1 MPVITTVLILLTS
14 YLLGA
19 IPFGLIIVRLK
30 TGKDI
35 RKVESGRTGG
45 TNAGRAAGFW
55 AGALTAVL
63 DFFKSAICV
72 LLVRLLAGN
81 QLIPQSPWLEVLAP
95 VLAVLGHNYSIF
107 LLERAESGR
116 LKFGGGAGGAPT
128 TGGAVGLWVPSVF
141 FMLPVGLIVLFGVGY
156 ASLATIS
163 VAVTATLVFA
173 YRAWIG
179 AGPWEYIFYGIFTG
193 ILLVWALRPN
203 LKRLSQGTERLV
215 GLRARYRRSHPP
227 NNAIHS

>member
-1 MPVITTVLILLTS
+1 MQGLMTVVVLFVS

-30 TGKDI
+30 TGQDI

-55 AGALTAVL
+55 AGVLTAVM
-63 DFFKSAICV
+63 DFLKSTSTV
-72 LLVRLLAGN
+72 LLVRFLAGN
-81 QLIPQSPWLEVLAP
+81 QLLPASPWLEVLAP

-107 LLERAESGR
+107 LLERTESGR

-128 TGGAVGLWVPSVF
+128 TGGAMGLWAPSILIL
-141 FMLPVGLIVLFGVGY
+141 LPVGLIVLFVIGY

-163 VAVTATLVFA
+163 VAVAATLVFA

-179 AGPWEYIFYGIFTG
+179 ADPWQYIFYGIFTG
-193 ILLVWALRPN
+193 LLLVWALRPN
-203 LKRLSQGTERLV
+203 LKRLANGTERLV
-215 GLRARYRRSHPP
+215 GLRARLRRHSHP
-227 NNAIHS
+227 NNAIHN

>member
-1 MPVITTVLILLTS
+1 MVFMSVIVLLVS

-35 RKVESGRTGG
+35 RTIESGRTGG
-45 TNAGRAAGFW
+45 TNVSRAAGFW

-63 DFFKSAICV
+63 DFLKSMVSV
-72 LLVRLLAGN
+72 LLVRFLAGN
-81 QLIPQSPWLEVLAP
+81 QLLPHSPWLEVLAP
-95 VLAVLGHNYSIF
+95 ALAVIGHNYSIF
-107 LLERAESGR
+107 LVKRNESGK

-128 TGGAVGLWVPSVF
+128 AGGAMGLWIPSILF
-141 FMLPVGLIVLFGVGY
+141 ILPIAMIILFGVGY

-163 VAVTATLVFA
+163 VALSATILFA
-173 YRAWIG
+173 IRAWSG
-179 AGPWEYIFYGIFTG
+179 ANPWEYIFYGISTG
-193 ILLVWALRPN
+193 LILIWALMPN

-215 GLRARYRRSHPP
+215 GLRAKHRRTQSPK
-227 NNAIHS
+227 NAANH

>member
-1 MPVITTVLILLTS
+1 MSVLMTVAVLFAS

-19 IPFGLIIVRLK
+19 IPFGLVIVRLK

-35 RKVESGRTGG
+35 RQVESGRTGG
-45 TNAGRAAGFW
+45 TNAGRAAGLG
-55 AGALTAVL
+55 AGVLTAVL
-63 DFFKSAICV
+63 DFLKSTASV
-72 LLVRLLAGN
+72 LLVRLLAGY

-107 LLERAESGR
+107 LLQRTESGR

-128 TGGAVGLWVPSVF
+128 TGGAMGLWAPSILIL
-141 FMLPVGLIVLFGVGY
+141 LPVGLIVLFVVGY

-163 VAVTATLVFA
+163 VAVAATLVFA

-179 AGPWEYIFYGIFTG
+179 ADPWQYIFYGIFTG
-193 ILLVWALRPN
+193 VLLVWALRPN
-203 LKRLSQGTERLV
+203 LKRLVNGTERIV
-215 GLRARYRRSHPP
+215 GLRARSRRNDHPE
-227 NNAIHS
+227 NAIQG

>member
-1 MPVITTVLILLTS
+1 
-14 YLLGA
+14 
-19 IPFGLIIVRLK
+19 
-30 TGKDI
+30 
-35 RKVESGRTGG
+35 
-45 TNAGRAAGFW
+45 
-55 AGALTAVL
+55 
-63 DFFKSAICV
+63 
-72 LLVRLLAGN
+72 
-81 QLIPQSPWLEVLAP
+81 
-95 VLAVLGHNYSIF
+95 LGHNCSIF
-107 LLERAESGR
+107 LLERRKWAVEIWRGWR
-116 LKFGGGAGGAPT
+116 APT
-128 TGGAVGLWVPSVF
+128 LVAVGFWVQSL

-179 AGPWEYIFYGIFTG
+179 ADPWQYIFYGIFTG

-227 NNAIHS
+227 NNAIHN